1 MNTEEAISVK
11 SSNLDGQTESGI
23 LICFKNVLE
32 YILCLMLHQKNK
44 V

>member
-32 YILCLMLHQKNK
+32 YILCYS
-44 V
+44 